1 VIFFLEFSFI
11 GHFFTRSI
19 YLAGIYS
26 VVLMTLEKTTQFTLA
41 ITCVA
46 SLIFFV
52 IASTGN
58 YAFAGNSGEYQKDH
72 INWKKFQ
79 NSNEYKDASNK
90 EQKCLDKANRL
101 GNNLAGYEVRDC
113 LN

>member
-1 VIFFLEFSFI
+1 
-11 GHFFTRSI
+11 
-19 YLAGIYS
+19 
-26 VVLMTLEKTTQFTLA
+26 MTLEKTTQFTLA

-58 YAFAGNSGEYQKDH
+58 YAFAGNSGEYQKDR

-79 NSNEYKDASNK
+79 NSNE
-90 EQKCLDKANRL
+90 
-101 GNNLAGYEVRDC
+101 
-113 LN
+113 

>member
-1 VIFFLEFSFI
+1 
-11 GHFFTRSI
+11 
-19 YLAGIYS
+19 
-26 VVLMTLEKTTQFTLA
+26 MTLEKRTQLTLV
-41 ITCVA
+41 ITCIA
-46 SLIFFV
+46 SLIFFA

-58 YAFAGNSGEYQKDH
+58 HAFAGNSGEYQKDH

-90 EQKCLDKANRL
+90 EQKCLDKAHRL

-113 LN
+113 LH